1 MYIDADGALSYTQPH
16 SGAMPNG
23 STTTGFERQRS
34 ESFGAPVNLYN
45 NVIQGWLVC
54 PVSEG
59 EPRERTYQ
67 LFAGSQKDG
76 CYGTQIRTYTGEGRN
91 AWEYI

>member
-45 NVIQGWLVC
+45 NVIQGWLIC

-67 LFAGSQKDG
+67 LFAGWQKDG
-76 CYGTQIRTYTGEGRN
+76 CYGTQIRTYTGEGHN